1 MSFFSA
7 SRLSLCLIGIALS
20 LTAYAGEMQPDSLDT
35 APKEIQ
41 TVQYVENGEGFTLD
55 PCPAPELA
63 TGAGDIIQAAR
74 KLPRAMRPDI
84 YDFPY
89 SATRS
94 IPDWRKLWVNT
105 AVLMGGGIT
114 ALGVLELLP
123 SDATAWNKK
132 ENAKIPLFKRYWRNV
147 RQGPVWDHDNPVFN
161 LILHPYGGAAY
172 YMSARSAG
180 FNIWGSFLYS
190 FAISTGFWEYGF
202 EAFNE
207 IPSVQDLIV
216 TPVTGA
222 VVGEGFYVLKRKILE
237 RDYRVL
243 GSKAVGYFL
252 AFLLDPVNEACG
264 YFTGYQK
271 HRADH
276 LRAPEIKSAPW
287 LASDAGGGVSA
298 GLSVA
303 VNF

>member
-1 MSFFSA
+1 MTLLSV
-7 SRLSLCLIGIALS
+7 SRLSACIIGILLS
-20 LTAYAGEMQPDSLDT
+20 ASAYGAETQTDSMHTFL
-35 APKEIQ
+35 KEIE
-41 TVQYVENGEGFTLD
+41 TSRSVENGESFTLGQ
-55 PCPAPELA
+55 CPGPVLIESP
-63 TGAGDIIQAAR
+63 DDFSRFAR
-74 KLPRAMRPDI
+74 RLPRSIRPDI
-84 YDFPY
+84 YDLPY
-89 SATRS
+89 STTLS
-94 IPDWRKLWVNT
+94 MPNWRKLWVNT

-132 ENAKIPLFKRYWRNV
+132 ENAKVPLFKRYWRNI

-161 LILHPYGGAAY
+161 VILHPYGGAAY

-216 TPVTGA
+216 TPVVGSI
-222 VVGEGFYVLKRKILE
+222 VGEGFYVLKRKILE

-243 GSKAVGYFL
+243 GSKAIGYFF

-276 LRAPEIKSAPW
+276 LRAPEIKSSPW
-287 LASDAGGGVSA
+287 LAPDAAGGFSA